1 MQLPEI
7 KKQIDRAYFSVF
19 LLADGIIHIRNKSKE
34 EISLEQAKEIIQC
47 IAGIS
52 DGKLHPILVSS
63 ETFSA
68 PTAEAREFLAKKES
82 NPYASANAYIARSLA
97 EKLMVNAFLKFN
109 RPARPTR
116 MFSSEKAALE
126 WLRTFL

>member
-1 MQLPEI
+1 MIE
-7 KKQIDRAYFSVF
+7 KQIDRAYFSVF
-19 LLADGIIHIRNKSKE
+19 LLAEGIIHIRVTSKD
-34 EISLEQAKEIIQC
+34 EISLEQAKEIIRTEAE
-47 IAGIS
+47 IGS
-52 DGKLHPILVSS
+52 GKQYPVLISS

-82 NPYASANAYIARSLA
+82 NPYASAHAYIARSLA

-109 RPARPTR
+109 RPERPTR
-116 MFSSEKAALE
+116 MFSSEKGALE